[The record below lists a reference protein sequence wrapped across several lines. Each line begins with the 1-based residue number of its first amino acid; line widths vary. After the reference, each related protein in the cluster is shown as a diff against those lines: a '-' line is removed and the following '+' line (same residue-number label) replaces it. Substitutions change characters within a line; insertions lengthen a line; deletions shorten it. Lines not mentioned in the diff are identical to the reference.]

1 MPTRK
6 SPRKGSLQFWPRK
19 RAAKFLPRVNWNA
32 IDSGK
37 NIKGFICYKAG
48 MASAHVKDN
57 SPDSMTKGRE
67 IVVPATILE
76 CPSMKIFSVRFYKN
90 GKVANEVLS
99 ENLDKELK
107 RKLKVPKKKGKSVDE
122 IIDASK
128 TRSASS
134 SDESDTKNYDDVRVI
149 FYSVVKQTGLKKKP
163 DLSEIGLN
171 GSIEDK
177 LKFIKEN
184 LGKEISVA
192 DVFDKDQLVDLR
204 GLTKGQGFQGPV
216 KRFGIKLK
224 AHKSE
229 KGRRRPGSLG
239 PWHPARVTFRAP
251 MAGQLGM
258 FTRVVYNNKIIDLGK
273 SEGKFSNIKNYGNI
287 KTDYVIV
294 KGSIQ
299 GPAKRQLLITS
310 PVRETRKTKK
320 KNYELLGVR

>member
-32 IDSGK
+32 INSGK
-37 NIKGFICYKAG
+37 NIKGFICYKVG
-48 MASAHVKDN
+48 MTSAHVKDN

-67 IVVPATILE
+67 IIVPATILE
-76 CPSMKIFSVRFYKN
+76 CPSMKIFSVRFYKH
-90 GKVANEVLS
+90 GRVANEVLS

-107 RKLKVPKKKGKSVDE
+107 RTIKVPKKKGKSVEEVND
-122 IIDASK
+122 
-128 TRSASS
+128 
-134 SDESDTKNYDDVRVI
+134 YDDVRII

-171 GSIEDK
+171 GSVEDK

-184 LGKEISVA
+184 LGKEISIS
-192 DVFDKDQLVDLR
+192 DVFDKGQLVDLR
-204 GLTKGQGFQGPV
+204 GLTKGQGLQGPV

-273 SEGKFSNIKNYGNI
+273 ANDKFKGLKNYGNV
-287 KTDYVIV
+287 KTDYVLV

-310 PVRETRKTKK
+310 PIRETRKTKK
-320 KNYELLGVR
+320 KTYELLGVR